1 MNNSPNYVC
10 WRSPDCLI
18 DTKEEHFPAKNGLHS
33 QEKALL
39 KILHPQNLFLC
50 WWNKIFVVLC
60 VIAVSLD
67 PLFFYIPVT
76 SEDNKCVRL
85 DKKLRTTAIVLRSIS
100 DIIHIVHMIL
110 QFRTGFIDEASQK
123 LGKPLLVK
131 DARTIARRYFWP
143 YFLIDILVILP
154 IPQVVVSVIFSARGA
169 KYLNTRK
176 LMNFILLFQYVPR
189 VLRIYL
195 SWRELMKSARKFAK
209 TPAWVK
215 GLFNFFLYVLAS
227 HVLGAFWYFFS
238 IQREMACWDIACE
251 NHPRCVHSSLN
262 CDHSL
267 GNYTFLNDFC
277 PIKTPNTTLFDF
289 GIYLEALQSGVA
301 ESTDFPQ
308 KFIQCFWWGLQ
319 NLNSLGQNLQTSNYI
334 WEGCFAIFISIVG
347 LLLFLYL
354 IGNVQTYMQLA
365 TTRSEEIRRKMTL
378 KEIDIEL
385 WISKNDLPQNI
396 NEEIMQSVKDILEGD
411 KDANVE
417 SLLLNVRKKSNIK
430 RHLCLD
436 MLKRVPRFRNIN
448 NQLLQV
454 FLDHLKPVQ
463 QSECSYIFREGEP
476 LDAMLFVTQGIAW
489 TYTSSDGNKSECL
502 GKGQFCGEEILEW
515 GFKALSLTDLSNLPI
530 SPKTVR
536 CHTKVEAFALRAS
549 DLKTILTQNWWLL
562 SKMLSHITGSNL
574 ERWKPLAASSI
585 LAAWRRSPRYRAWQ
599 RSHRHHED
607 VLIKS
612 AQWLTGREL
621 TKIV

>member
-319 NLNSLGQNLQTSNYI
+319 NLK
-334 WEGCFAIFISIVG
+334 FAH
-347 LLLFLYL
+347 
-354 IGNVQTYMQLA
+354 
-365 TTRSEEIRRKMTL
+365 
-378 KEIDIEL
+378 
-385 WISKNDLPQNI
+385 
-396 NEEIMQSVKDILEGD
+396 
-411 KDANVE
+411 
-417 SLLLNVRKKSNIK
+417 VRN
-430 RHLCLD
+430 
-436 MLKRVPRFRNIN
+436 F
-448 NQLLQV
+448 
-454 FLDHLKPVQ
+454 
-463 QSECSYIFREGEP
+463 
-476 LDAMLFVTQGIAW
+476 
-489 TYTSSDGNKSECL
+489 
-502 GKGQFCGEEILEW
+502 
-515 GFKALSLTDLSNLPI
+515 
-530 SPKTVR
+530 
-536 CHTKVEAFALRAS
+536 
-549 DLKTILTQNWWLL
+549 TI
-562 SKMLSHITGSNL
+562 
-574 ERWKPLAASSI
+574 PC
-585 LAAWRRSPRYRAWQ
+585 
-599 RSHRHHED
+599 
-607 VLIKS
+607 
-612 AQWLTGREL
+612 
-621 TKIV
+621 

>member
-1 MNNSPNYVC
+1 
-10 WRSPDCLI
+10 SPDCLI

-131 DARTIARRYFWP
+131 DARTIARSYLFSERRKIFEYKKVDEL
-143 YFLIDILVILP
+143 YSSLSICTKSSSNLP
-154 IPQVVVSVIFSARGA
+154 IMEGTYEECQKVYSTSFCTSLPAITLYDFIETREIVTSCDLTFRHAFSSQF
-169 KYLNTRK
+169 LQ
-176 LMNFILLFQYVPR
+176 LM
-189 VLRIYL
+189 
-195 SWRELMKSARKFAK
+195 
-209 TPAWVK
+209 
-215 GLFNFFLYVLAS
+215 

-319 NLNSLGQNLQTSNYI
+319 NLK
-334 WEGCFAIFISIVG
+334 FAH
-347 LLLFLYL
+347 
-354 IGNVQTYMQLA
+354 TYMQLA
-365 TTRSEEIRRKMTL
+365 TTRSEDIRRKMTL

-463 QSECSYIFREGEP
+463 HSECSYIFREGEP